1 MTKISFTRNGSHV
14 FPVGVE
20 GTLEGKQTGNMA
32 KNTNKRLDKDEMQ
45 NMAEVMK
52 AMAHSDRLAILKL
65 LCKNQADGLTVK
77 TIYEKLQLQQPI
89 VSRHLNILKSA
100 GVVRRIQEGQKIS
113 YCLCID
119 KKNIGLLLKC
129 FC

>member
-1 MTKISFTRNGSHV
+1 
-14 FPVGVE
+14 
-20 GTLEGKQTGNMA
+20 MA
-32 KNTNKRLDKDEMQ
+32 KNINKRPNKDEMQ
-45 NMAEVMK
+45 EMAEAMK

-77 TIYEKLQLQQPI
+77 TLYERLQLQQPI

-100 GVVRRIQEGQKIS
+100 GVVRRIRDGQKIS
-113 YCLCID
+113 YCVCID
-119 KKNIGLLLKC
+119 KKNIESLLKC